1 MTSGT
6 TSPPPTG
13 PGAPTV
19 PEVDAPDAGRD
30 LVGDLTRWL
39 AEQRAD
45 AAAAARARER
55 WLRQA
60 ADEEAVV
67 AGVLLDLAERAE
79 VVVAQGVA
87 GRSHRGR
94 VRGVGEDFVALRT
107 ASTDV
112 LLPYASVLA
121 IRAEGRALG
130 GSDRARTLDLTF
142 AEAIAAIAPERP
154 RVLVVGRDGA
164 GLSGELRS
172 AGRDVLTLRLADG
185 AGTVYVPV
193 AALAELAVVEV

>member
-1 MTSGT
+1 MDT
-6 TSPPPTG
+6 PG
-13 PGAPTV
+13 P
-19 PEVDAPDAGRD
+19 AGGGD
-30 LVGDLTRWL
+30 LVADLTRWL

-67 AGVLLDLAERAE
+67 AGVLLDLAERADA
-79 VVVAQGVA
+79 VVAQGVA

-107 ASTDV
+107 ASSDV
-112 LLPYASVLA
+112 LLPYSSVLA
-121 IRAEGRALG
+121 IRAEGRPLG

-142 AEAIAAIAPERP
+142 AEAVAAIAAERP

-164 GLSGELRS
+164 GLAGELRS

-193 AALAELAVVEV
+193 AALAELTVVEA